1 MMAGPSQESASA
13 SLSRQRAGSVILTR
27 GFHALALQPGAE
39 AAGEDRDLMLAA
51 HSQAD
56 HIVSV
61 AGHDDPDR
69 HLPANRGVA
78 RVEGL
83 GSAVEPDLSSHGTGK
98 IQGQAPAVGNASRA
112 MPAAR

>member
-1 MMAGPSQESASA
+1 MISGPSQEKRLGELVAA
-13 SLSRQRAGSVILTR
+13 AGSVILTR

-39 AAGEDRDLMLAA
+39 AAGQDRDLMLAA

-56 HIVSV
+56 HIASV
-61 AGHDDPDR
+61 AGHDDSDR
-69 HLPANRGVA
+69 HLPADRGVA
-78 RVEGL
+78 RVVGL

-98 IQGQAPAVGNASRA
+98 IQGQAPAVGNARWA